1 MLLRIPNF
9 LQPGEVTALR
19 QQIDAIQTED
29 GSVSGNPN
37 LKQNRQLTGAN
48 PAVRP
53 LLDEVQRRLFANQEF
68 VSFALP
74 LHMSVAF
81 NRYDPGM
88 FYQFHSDAAI
98 MGSIGQQQPLRTDLS
113 ITISLSSEQEYEGGE
128 FHIRTPYGEMTL
140 KEAAGTLICYPSN
153 MPHRVEAIRQGQRI
167 SAIGW
172 VQSLLRSPEK
182 REIVQQ
188 LGHLHRAV
196 TANDPNHPQDQA
208 FGQLRNNLLRM
219 WSET

>member
-9 LQPGEVTALR
+9 LQPGEVATLR
-19 QQIDAIQTED
+19 QRIEAIPTED
-29 GSVSGNPN
+29 GSSSGNPN

-48 PAVRP
+48 PVVRP
-53 LLDEVQRRLFANQEF
+53 LLDDLHRRLFANQEF

-74 LHMSVAF
+74 LNLSIAF

-98 MGSIGQQQPLRTDLS
+98 MGSVGAQQPLRTDLS
-113 ITISLSSEQEYEGGE
+113 VTLSLSSESEYEGGE
-128 FHIRTPYGEMTL
+128 FHIQTPYGEMML

-153 MPHRVEAIRQGQRI
+153 MPHRVEAVRQGQRV
-167 SAIGW
+167 SVIGW

-188 LGHLHRAV
+188 LGRLHRSV
-196 TANDPNHPQDQA
+196 TGSDPNHPQDQA

-219 WSET
+219 WAET